1 MNGTGKSE
9 HLAGVEGLED
19 QAVFA
24 LTQLMT
30 LYLDKKSFAKQRMAS
45 AKFGEGFCGRGDMIE
60 IAPVAKDIPAN
71 ARGILQHHPV
81 PGALKNGMRAIG
93 TALYEETRS
102 TDAMSDVL
110 YRVMEKFPNRD
121 QEVVGI
127 LDQAFEG
134 IGGWWS

>member
-1 MNGTGKSE
+1 MNGIEKGQCMT
-9 HLAGVEGLED
+9 GVEGLED

-30 LYLDKKSFAKQRMAS
+30 LYLDKNSFEKQRLAN
-45 AKFGEGFCGRGDMIE
+45 AKSGEGFCGRGDIIE
-60 IAPVAKDIPAN
+60 IAPVAKDIP
-71 ARGILQHHPV
+71 V
-81 PGALKNGMRAIG
+81 KGALRNGMRAIG

-110 YRVMEKFPNRD
+110 YRVMEKFPSRD
-121 QEVVGI
+121 QEVIGI

>member
-1 MNGTGKSE
+1 
-9 HLAGVEGLED
+9 
-19 QAVFA
+19 
-24 LTQLMT
+24 MT
-30 LYLDKKSFAKQRMAS
+30 LYLDKKSFEKQRMAN
-45 AKFGEGFCGRGDMIE
+45 AKFGEGFCGRGNIIE

-71 ARGILQHHPV
+71 ACGILRHPV

-110 YRVMEKFPNRD
+110 YRVMEKFPSRN

>member
-1 MNGTGKSE
+1 MNGIEKGQCMT
-9 HLAGVEGLED
+9 GVEGLED

-30 LYLDKKSFAKQRMAS
+30 LYLDKTSFEKQRLAN
-45 AKFGEGFCGRGDMIE
+45 AKSGEGFCSRGDI
-60 IAPVAKDIPAN
+60 IVAPMAKDIPAN
-71 ARGILQHHPV
+71 TIGILEHPV
-81 PGALKNGMRAIG
+81 PGALRNGMRAIG

-110 YRVMEKFPNRD
+110 YRVMEKFPSRD
-121 QEVVGI
+121 QEVIGV

>member
-9 HLAGVEGLED
+9 RLAGVEGLEE

-30 LYLDKKSFAKQRMAS
+30 LYLDKNSFEKQRLAN
-45 AKFGEGFCGRGDMIE
+45 AKSGEGFCGRGDIIE

-71 ARGILQHHPV
+71 TLGILQNPV
-81 PGALKNGMRAIG
+81 PGALRNGMRAIG

-110 YRVMEKFPNRD
+110 YRVMENFPNQD
-121 QEVVGI
+121 QEVISI
-127 LDQAFEG
+127 LDRAFDG
-134 IGGWWS
+134 IGGWWA

>member
-9 HLAGVEGLED
+9 HLAGVEGFED

-30 LYLDKKSFAKQRMAS
+30 LYLDKKSFEKQRLANT
-45 AKFGEGFCGRGDMIE
+45 KLGEGFCGRGNIIE
-60 IAPVAKDIPAN
+60 IAPVTKDIPAD
-71 ARGILQHHPV
+71 ARGILQHPV

-110 YRVMEKFPNRD
+110 YRVMEKFPSRD

>member
-9 HLAGVEGLED
+9 RFAGVNGLED

-30 LYLDKKSFAKQRMAS
+30 LYLDKNSFEKQRLANTRS
-45 AKFGEGFCGRGDMIE
+45 AEGFLSRGDAIE
-60 IAPVAKDIPAN
+60 VPPAPKDIPAN
-71 ARGILQHHPV
+71 TLGLLEHPV
-81 PGALKNGMRAIG
+81 PAALKSGMRAIG
-93 TALYEETRS
+93 TALYEKTKS

-110 YRVMEKFPNRD
+110 YRVMERFPSRD
-121 QEVVGI
+121 QEVIGV

>member
-1 MNGTGKSE
+1 MNGIEKGQCM
-9 HLAGVEGLED
+9 AGVEGFED
-19 QAVFA
+19 KAVFA

-30 LYLDKKSFAKQRMAS
+30 LYLDKNSFERQRLANAKS
-45 AKFGEGFCGRGDMIE
+45 GEGFCRRGDIIE

-71 ARGILQHHPV
+71 TIGILEHPV
-81 PGALKNGMRAIG
+81 PGALRDGMRAIG

-110 YRVMEKFPNRD
+110 YRVMEKFPSRD
-121 QEVVGI
+121 QEVIGI

>member
-9 HLAGVEGLED
+9 HLAGVEGLEE

-30 LYLDKKSFAKQRMAS
+30 LYLDKNSFEKQRLAN
-45 AKFGEGFCGRGDMIE
+45 AKSGEGFCGRGDIIE

-71 ARGILQHHPV
+71 TLGILQNPV
-81 PGALKNGMRAIG
+81 PGALRNGMRAIG

-110 YRVMEKFPNRD
+110 YRVMEKFPSRD
-121 QEVVGI
+121 QEVIGI

>member
-9 HLAGVEGLED
+9 HLAGVEGFED

-30 LYLDKKSFAKQRMAS
+30 LYLDKNSFEKQGLAS
-45 AKFGEGFCGRGDMIE
+45 AKLEGFCGRGDI
-60 IAPVAKDIPAN
+60 IDIRPVAKNIPAN
-71 ARGILQHHPV
+71 TRGILQNPV

-110 YRVMEKFPNRD
+110 YRVMEKFPSRD
-121 QEVVGI
+121 QEVVSI

>member
-1 MNGTGKSE
+1 MNGIEKGQCMTGV
-9 HLAGVEGLED
+9 GGLED

-30 LYLDKKSFAKQRMAS
+30 LYLDKNSFEKQRLAN
-45 AKFGEGFCGRGDMIE
+45 AKSGEGFCGRGDIIE
-60 IAPVAKDIPAN
+60 IAPVAKDIP
-71 ARGILQHHPV
+71 V
-81 PGALKNGMRAIG
+81 KGALRNGMRAIG

-110 YRVMEKFPNRD
+110 YRVMEKFPSRD
-121 QEVVGI
+121 QEVIGI

>member
-9 HLAGVEGLED
+9 HLAGVEGLEE

-30 LYLDKKSFAKQRMAS
+30 LYLDKGSFEKQRM
-45 AKFGEGFCGRGDMIE
+45 GEAGPSTEVFHKGRE
-60 IAPVAKDIPAN
+60 IRVMAAANDIPPTTL
-71 ARGILQHHPV
+71 GVLEHPV
-81 PGALKNGMRAIG
+81 PGALRNGMRAIG

-110 YRVMEKFPNRD
+110 YRVMEKFPSRD
-121 QEVVGI
+121 QEVIGV

>member
-9 HLAGVEGLED
+9 HLAGVEGFED

-30 LYLDKKSFAKQRMAS
+30 LYLDKKSFEKQRMAN
-45 AKFGEGFCGRGDMIE
+45 AKFGEGFCSCGDIIE

-71 ARGILQHHPV
+71 ACGILQHPV

-110 YRVMEKFPNRD
+110 YRVMEKFPRRD

>member
-1 MNGTGKSE
+1 
-9 HLAGVEGLED
+9 
-19 QAVFA
+19 
-24 LTQLMT
+24 MT
-30 LYLDKKSFAKQRMAS
+30 LYLDKNSFEKQRLAS
-45 AKFGEGFCGRGDMIE
+45 AKLEGFCGRGDIIDIGP
-60 IAPVAKDIPAN
+60 IAKNIPAN
-71 ARGILQHHPV
+71 ARGILQHPV